1 MRSVETEYKKTK
13 VNAAVKLYQNRD
25 PAMKVVREFEEQA
38 ESKGYQSM
46 TNEAGKYAEEYGLQ
60 LQLNIMSQ
68 SVSPRKRKLYLG
80 IS

>member
-1 MRSVETEYKKTK
+1 
-13 VNAAVKLYQNRD
+13 
-25 PAMKVVREFEEQA
+25 MKVVREFEEQA

-68 SVSPRKRKLYLG
+68 SVSPRKRKLYPG